1 MSQRKIFN
9 QTILFAQK
17 NSHLEN
23 RLNIWSN
30 SIFKTYYW
38 ITHCTLF
45 IFLALMVQAWKI
57 LQILEED
64 LQLLIKQK
72 YRTKLF
78 VEEPCLGQGSLVCNI
93 ACIA

>member
-1 MSQRKIFN
+1 
-9 QTILFAQK
+9 
-17 NSHLEN
+17 
-23 RLNIWSN
+23 
-30 SIFKTYYW
+30 
-38 ITHCTLF
+38 
-45 IFLALMVQAWKI
+45 MVQAWKI